1 MFKNTKILLC
11 IIMNY
16 DCNHNNL
23 ILLAIFIY
31 EL

>member
-1 MFKNTKILLC
+1 MFKTAKIFLC

-23 ILLAIFIY
+23 ILLAIMIY